1 MGLVVLAIVG
11 YFFENRDYVFWGFV
25 VGAFILGFGTSVMYP
40 NVLAAATEN
49 SLPITRASSLG
60 TYRFWRDSGYWIGGL
75 ILGVVAD
82 ETNIPLAIVLTAIF
96 TVLVVIVWFI
106 FYDDNKNKEEELV
119 RNYLEA
125 D

>member
-106 FYDDNKNKEEELV
+106 FYDDNKNKE
-119 RNYLEA
+119 
-125 D
+125 